1 MMMKIVNIIV
11 FRFIGVLFNDFL
23 DEYLFFCNELFFFF
37 KEYWVCRMVYYV
49 YIVFYFMFICKM
61 GVVNDVIVVVDL

>member
-11 FRFIGVLFNDFL
+11 FRFIGVLFKDFL

-49 YIVFYFMFICKM
+49 YIVYYFMFICKM